1 MHAILP
7 ISGLVCVCTHAY
19 AWMHS
24 MSTTKEKCIAVF
36 VLSGASRAWHD
47 LHQLGEKEQSSVACA
62 NARMLRDQAVG
73 SLVASTCSKRICC
86 LSRPVCRGHVGHTEP
101 PPANAVGSADH

>member
-24 MSTTKEKCIAVF
+24 MSTTKEECIAVF

-62 NARMLRDQAVG
+62 NTRMLRDQAVG
-73 SLVASTCSKRICC
+73 STGRKHLLK
-86 LSRPVCRGHVGHTEP
+86 
-101 PPANAVGSADH
+101 ADAA